1 MSGRKNSRTKGH
13 TFERSVCRDLR
24 EWLGR
29 EWLVQRNLDDD
40 QTGARGRAGDVL
52 VSGGPHRWPFCI
64 ECKAGYRVR
73 SSHLWKGSK
82 TLEAMWDQTTSQAE
96 AVSLEPLL
104 VLKPEETGHPVLV
117 VMGVRARSLLRLGG
131 PCMYTIID
139 GRSVAVCLWSELL
152 ALSSFALLELVLSLG
167 LSAPRAN
174 ELLENVASDFMAG
187 G

>member
-1 MSGRKNSRTKGH
+1 MSARKNSRTKGH
-13 TFERSVCRDLR
+13 AFERSVCRDLR
-24 EWLGR
+24 GWLGR

-82 TLEAMWDQTTSQAE
+82 TIESMWKQPTAQAE

-104 VLKPEETGHPVLV
+104 VLKPEETGHPVLAL
-117 VMGVRARSLLRLGG
+117 MRPKARKALRVRGSAML
-131 PCMYTIID
+131 TKID
-139 GRSVAVCLWSELL
+139 GETVAVCLWARLLELEPV
-152 ALSSFALLELVLSLG
+152 ALLELALPDAG
-167 LSAPRAN
+167 AD
-174 ELLENVASDFMAG
+174 ELLSGVASDYMAG

>member
-1 MSGRKNSRTKGH
+1 MSGRKNSRAKGH

-24 EWLGR
+24 GWLGR

-64 ECKAGYRVR
+64 ECKSGYRVR

-82 TLEAMWDQTTSQAE
+82 TIESMWRQTTAQAD

-117 VMGVRARSLLRLGG
+117 VMSVRARSRLRLGG
-131 PCMYTIID
+131 PCMYTIVND
-139 GRSVAVCLWSELL
+139 RSVAVCLWARLLELEPV
-152 ALSSFALLELVLSLG
+152 ALLEMVLPDAG
-167 LSAPRAN
+167 AD
-174 ELLENVASDFMAG
+174 ELLSGVTSYYMAG